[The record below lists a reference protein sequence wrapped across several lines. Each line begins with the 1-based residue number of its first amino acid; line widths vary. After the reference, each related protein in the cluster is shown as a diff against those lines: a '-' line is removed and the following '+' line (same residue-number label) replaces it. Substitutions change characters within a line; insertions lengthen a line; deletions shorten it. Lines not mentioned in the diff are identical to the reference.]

1 MTIAVAERH
10 AIRAAGVSK
19 RFSERSVLRSID
31 LAVRESEIL
40 VVVGESGCGKSTLL
54 RLFARLETADA
65 GAVDVHG
72 QISIAFQDARLMPWL
87 PVWENVAF
95 GLPLASSVR
104 RERAFAALNE
114 VGLARLANAWPAT
127 LSGGEAQRVALARA
141 LIRDPAVLLLDEPF
155 GALDALTRLR
165 MHALLSGLW
174 ERHRFTTVLVT
185 HDVDEALSLGD
196 RIVVLGAGR
205 IVDQFNIE
213 LARPRNWLDRTF
225 GTLRDRL
232 LGELGVPSG
241 LMSQT
246 EEGHT

>member
-1 MTIAVAERH
+1 MTLALAERQ
-10 AIRAAGVSK
+10 AIRAASVGK
-19 RFSERSVLRSID
+19 RFGERAVLRGID
-31 LAVRESEIL
+31 LAIPESQIL

-72 QISIAFQDARLMPWL
+72 QVSIAFQDARLMPWL

-95 GLPLASSVR
+95 GLQLPSSVR
-104 RERAFAALNE
+104 RERAFTALDE
-114 VGLARLANAWPAT
+114 VGLAKLANAWPAT

-165 MHALLSGLW
+165 MHALLCALW
-174 ERHRFTTVLVT
+174 ERHRFTIVLVT

-205 IVDQFNIE
+205 VVDQFNVE
-213 LARPRNWLDRTF
+213 LPRPRNWLDRTF
-225 GTLRDRL
+225 GALRDRL
-232 LGELGVPSG
+232 LDELGVPSA
-241 LMSQT
+241 LRPQT
-246 EEGHT
+246 EEE